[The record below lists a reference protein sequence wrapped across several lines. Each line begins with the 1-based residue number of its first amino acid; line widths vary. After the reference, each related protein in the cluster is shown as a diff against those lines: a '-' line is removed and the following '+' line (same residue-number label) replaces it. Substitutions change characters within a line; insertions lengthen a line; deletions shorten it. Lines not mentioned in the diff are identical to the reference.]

1 MESHEWESLHFLSA
15 KEENKKVNSKLKKS
29 IFFTCLKQ
37 CPEHLK
43 KKKDENILNKTE
55 VCR

>member
-15 KEENKKVNSKLKKS
+15 KEENKKVNSKLKKKT

-37 CPEHLK
+37 CPEHFFK
-43 KKKDENILNKTE
+43 KKMKIY
-55 VCR
+55 

>member
-37 CPEHLK
+37 CPEHFFL
-43 KKKDENILNKTE
+43 KKDENILNKTE